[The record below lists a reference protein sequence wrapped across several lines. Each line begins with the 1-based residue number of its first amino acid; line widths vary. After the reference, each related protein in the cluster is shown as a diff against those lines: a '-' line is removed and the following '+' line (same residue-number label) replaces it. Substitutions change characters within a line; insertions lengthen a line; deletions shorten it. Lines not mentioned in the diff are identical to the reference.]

1 MPSKL
6 SIAIGQARG
15 FLPLPRLA
23 QSIGL
28 ASATA
33 EKKAECPFCHDKTG
47 KFSIYHDTANRWFFK
62 CHNTKPDICKGGV
75 NDCGHNEIAFL
86 QLIKGWDEK
95 TAISE
100 FIRLAEDVSNTKLYD
115 FDFEERKVG
124 DPEPAPGPFFPRN
137 PWDALYHSM
146 ILNARD
152 AELLRRNRGFD
163 DRTIKSLGFRTNNRA
178 NASHVEALVDDGKW
192 TREQLLQLGIL
203 KMHRNRPGPNVQLV
217 GKGITKEKDE
227 DGEPIWD
234 WNEPIII
241 PYLDTEGHAFY
252 LRPHKGGLRQERDEF
267 DEDFTSSHV
276 YCPFLLADFAST
288 FDGTVIIT
296 EGEFKA
302 AAAWQARVPCLAI
315 PGISFGKNKAFRK
328 ELVELLRKIQATNVV
343 IIFDNEVKW
352 DPKFKDRFKPDPYDR
367 EDTIVWAM
375 YLARDLKDDFESVTV
390 GNLPD
395 EWMIEG
401 KADIDGAL
409 AGFVH
414 GVKGH
419 PVFSLKNG
427 CEEANK
433 LLRRGLLQAIDQS
446 EKPDTFLKSLP
457 AARRNIVKNKLE
469 RRWNPPELKSGGDYE
484 EKMTRRFLRLNH
496 EGEPIDED
504 LARAFRRVHECYYI
518 RKRPTKDEAKLLSI
532 RINSL
537 DRQIAVYG
545 AMPAQEKD
553 EIPGVDDSDNMTGLS
568 KEERA
573 EMGPTLSQL
582 RDERAALYERLKGMP
597 SAVTDCTLRCDYKK
611 HGSDGQVMR
620 LVRIKNCRNGKWSER
635 LYELN
640 AASSCAPKNF
650 REWGLGTGQCVWS
663 GNQEALDTML
673 LDLDNSVEGRNIFEI
688 NSYGHHKPSSLWFF
702 GDCAFSP
709 EGHILE
715 ADTSNIIWHEGMGFQ
730 VDPSVED
737 RGTSFEQKAPLMLC
751 AQETTPNEKLTA
763 MDVFHN
769 MGLDLLEIIGDY
781 DAFIFIGTLASYA
794 IAPEL
799 LKYYGGHPGAWL
811 YGVRGGGKTTIARW
825 GMRMWGY
832 GHLDGIAIDD
842 RTTPV
847 GMNRTLSQY
856 SNLPVWFEEYRHST
870 VTPQKEAVLRGA
882 FDRNS
887 GAKGMPDGSNRTKSA
902 KVFTTPIVTGESSS
916 SDAATRSRYTQFN
929 IAKSRRRQ
937 DAGSRYVRVQQ
948 ECKHYYLIGRY
959 ILEHR
964 DEFWKLCEPEIRQ
977 WWEENE
983 AVKQNVPDE
992 RVRYVYAVARA
1003 AFLSLAKMLDVFH
1016 DDLDHFDAACI
1027 HFAEIA
1033 LQDVVDETFVN
1044 QFWSD
1049 VVSGLRS
1056 NEIDLGFF
1064 EPAVVKINPDDG
1076 SLTKATAAVNGKEW
1090 TEILFIAAKNVFDE
1104 YAVYMRKQGKTP
1116 KNELADMRRDIARE
1130 KYWLPPPTNSSRA
1143 HSARIK
1149 GATSKVWALVAE
1161 PDNENCFPWAAEI
1174 LELIE
1179 SKRKGTNSSV
1189 NGVE

>member
-15 FLPLPRLA
+15 YLPLPRLA

-28 ASATA
+28 SSAA
-33 EKKAECPFCHDKTG
+33 LEKKAECPFCHDKTG
-47 KFSIYHDTANRWFFK
+47 KFSIYRDSAGRWFFK
-62 CHNTKPDICKGGV
+62 CHNQKPDPCKGGV

-95 TAISE
+95 TAIKE
-100 FIRLAEDVSNTKLYD
+100 FIRLAEDISNTKLYD
-115 FDFEERKVG
+115 FDFEDRKPSE
-124 DPEPAPGPFFPRN
+124 PEAPSVPFYARS

-152 AELLRRNRGFD
+152 ADILRTKRGFD
-163 DRTIKSLGFRTNNRA
+163 ERTIKSLGFKTNNRA
-178 NASHVEALVDDGKW
+178 NAARVEAVADEDRW
-192 TREQLLQLGIL
+192 SREQLLSLGIL
-203 KMHRNRPGPNVQLV
+203 KVRRNRPEPNNQLV
-217 GKGITKEKDE
+217 GLGITKEKDE

-234 WNEPIII
+234 WVEPIII
-241 PYLDTEGHAFY
+241 PYLDTDGHAFY
-252 LRPHKGGLRQERDEF
+252 LRPHKGGLKQERDEF

-276 YCPFLLADFAST
+276 YCPFLLSDFTST

-328 ELVELLRKIQATNVV
+328 ELVDLLRKIQATNVV
-343 IIFDNEVKW
+343 IIFDNEIKG
-352 DPKFKDRFKPDPYDR
+352 DPRFKDRFKPDPYDR

-390 GNLPD
+390 GKLPD
-395 EWMIEG
+395 EWLIEG

-409 AGFVH
+409 AAFVH
-414 GVKGH
+414 GVKDH
-419 PVFSLKNG
+419 PVFALKNG
-427 CEEANK
+427 YEEGSK
-433 LLRRGLLQAIDQS
+433 LLRRGLLQAIDAS
-446 EKPDTFLKSLP
+446 EKPDAFLKALP
-457 AARRNIVKNKLE
+457 AARRNIIKNKLE
-469 RRWNPPELKSGGDYE
+469 RRWNPPELKSGGDHE
-484 EKMTRRFLRLNH
+484 EKMTRRFLRLDH
-496 EGEPIDED
+496 EGNPIDEQ
-504 LARAFRRVHECYYI
+504 LAHAFRKVHGCYYT
-518 RKRPTKDEAKLLSI
+518 RKRPSKDDAKLYSI

-553 EIPGVDDSDNMTGLS
+553 DIPGVGVEEIDGLT

-573 EMGPTLSQL
+573 ELGPTLSQL

-597 SAVTDCTLRCDYKK
+597 HAITDCTLRCDYKK
-611 HGSDGQVMR
+611 HGSDGQVVR
-620 LVRIKNCRNGKWSER
+620 LVRIKNCRSGKWSDR
-635 LYELN
+635 LYDLN

-663 GNQEALDTML
+663 GNQEELDTMM

-688 NSYGHHKPSSLWFF
+688 NAYGHSKASGLWFF

-715 ADTSNIIWHEGMGFQ
+715 ADASNIIWHEGMGYQ

-737 RGTSFEQKAPLMLC
+737 RGTSFEQRAPLMLC
-751 AQETTPNEKLTA
+751 AQETAANAAKNPTDILHA
-763 MDVFHN
+763 MC
-769 MGLDLLEIIGDY
+769 GDLLEIIGDY
-781 DAFIFIGTLASYA
+781 DAWIFIGNLASYA

-799 LKYYGGHPGAWL
+799 IKYYGGHPGAWL

-825 GMRMWGY
+825 GMRIWGF

-929 IAKSRRRQ
+929 IAKSRRKPGAENSYSRIQQ
-937 DAGSRYVRVQQ
+937 D
-948 ECKHYYLIGRY
+948 CKHYYLIGKY

-964 DEFWKLCEPEIRQ
+964 EEFWKLCEPEIRK
-977 WWEENE
+977 WWEDND
-983 AVKQNVPDE
+983 AVKKQVADE

-1003 AFLSLAKMLDVFH
+1003 SFLALAKMLDVRH
-1016 DDLDHFDAACI
+1016 DELDYFDNACI
-1027 HFAEIA
+1027 HYAEIA

-1049 VVSGLRS
+1049 VVSGLRT
-1056 NEIDLGFF
+1056 NEIELDLF
-1064 EPAVVKINPDDG
+1064 EEAVVKINEDG
-1076 SLTKATAAVNGKEW
+1076 SLSKAAGAVQGAEW
-1090 TEILFIAAKNVFDE
+1090 TEILYVAAKPIFDQ
-1104 YAVYMRKQGKTP
+1104 YAVYVRKQGRTP

-1130 KYWLPPPTNSSRA
+1130 KYWLPPPSNSSRA
-1143 HSARIK
+1143 HATRIK
-1149 GATSKVWALVAE
+1149 GATTKVWALIAE
-1161 PDNENCFPWAAEI
+1161 AEHENCFPWAGEI
-1174 LELIE
+1174 RELLEHRRGRQAK
-1179 SKRKGTNSSV
+1179 SGVT
-1189 NGVE
+1189 GVE